1 MNGRAAYAPR
11 RMHQFRS
18 LAAGA
23 LLALLASAVAGIALG
38 LGPPYPAPVEDQA
51 VYDAADLLSPGVEAA
66 LEERID
72 TIEARSGAEI
82 VIYTEPNTDI
92 TEDENLANA
101 RLLMDQWGVGRAGF
115 DDGLV
120 ILIAKDP
127 DVGETRI
134 STFAG
139 AGFLRA
145 YANEEALSLIR
156 EGDLVPYARVG
167 DWDGATLET
176 IDALDARVTPQA
188 TQTLDTLR
196 TLNAVLG
203 LVGAPVVLAVTLGF
217 AWWRWRREGDDPEL
231 VDSPSIL
238 MAGPPAEM
246 TPPLATVIR
255 TGRATQ
261 HSLNTTLLELAG
273 AGRIS
278 FENLDQVASARSD
291 DPPDPLTDPA
301 IVVHRDSERDVLE
314 RPESLAWD
322 AIRRLGGSDGRLTR
336 QSLWRLN
343 DSLSRVG
350 RALEQ
355 DAVRIGWLA
364 RMPGPL
370 IGSMST
376 LGVIEAVLGGAAIFL
391 GFTIPMSG
399 ATLLG
404 IALVIGGLGTFV
416 FGRAMSQRTKAGAYV
431 DAMLTAYRRTL
442 EKTLEQARSM
452 REVIAEPTIQR
463 LADTPDKAVVW
474 GIALG
479 LHAQVAEVLARGLA
493 DHRAT
498 GGRAGDPYYPAWLGS
513 SASTSAGG
521 WGASSTGSSG
531 GIVAGGGSIF
541 SGSGIPDIGGM
552 FNALGS
558 IGSTPASSSSSSSGG
573 GGGFSGGGSSGGG
586 GGSSSV

>member
-1 MNGRAAYAPR
+1 MNHLRPLVAGAPLAI
-11 RMHQFRS
+11 
-18 LAAGA
+18 LAAA
-23 LLALLASAVAGIALG
+23 IAGIALG
-38 LGPPYPAPVEDQA
+38 VGPPYPQPIEDRA
-51 VYDAADLLSPGVEAA
+51 VYDEAELLSPSVEAT

-72 TIEARSGAEI
+72 AIEARSGAEI

-92 TEDENLANA
+92 SEEENFDNA
-101 RLLMDQWGVGRAGF
+101 RALMDQWGIGRAGF

-120 ILIAKDP
+120 ILVAKDP

-139 AGFLRA
+139 AGFLGA
-145 YANEEALSLIR
+145 YANEDALREIR
-156 EGDLVPYARVG
+156 EGDLVPFARVG
-167 DWDGATLET
+167 DWDSAMLET
-176 IDALDARVTPQA
+176 LDALDARVTPDA
-188 TQTLDTLR
+188 TDTLDTLR
-196 TLNAVLG
+196 TLNSVLG
-203 LVGAPVVLAVTLGF
+203 LVVAPLVLVLTLGS
-217 AWWRWRREGDDPEL
+217 AWWRWRRQGDDPDL
-231 VDSPSIL
+231 IDSPSVL

-261 HSLNTTLLELAG
+261 HSLNTTLLELART
-273 AGRIS
+273 GRIS
-278 FENLDQVASARSD
+278 FENLDQVASSRSD

-301 IVVHRDSERDVLE
+301 IVVHRDAP
-314 RPESLAWD
+314 PEPLAKPEGIAWD
-322 AIRRLGGSDGRLTR
+322 TVRRLGGSGGRLTR
-336 QSLWRLN
+336 QSLWHLN
-343 DSLSRVG
+343 DSLSRAG
-350 RALEQ
+350 RALEEE
-355 DAVRIGWLA
+355 AVRIGWLA

-370 IGSMST
+370 IGWMST
-376 LGVIEAVLGGAAIFL
+376 LGVAEIVIGGAAIFL
-391 GFTIPMSG
+391 GFSIPMSG

-404 IALVIGGLGTFV
+404 IALIVGGIGTVV

-452 REVIAEPTIQR
+452 REVVAEPTIQR

-479 LHAQVAEVLARGLA
+479 LHGQVAEVLARGLA

-498 GGRAGDPYYPAWLGS
+498 GGRAGDAYYPVWLGS
-513 SASTSAGG
+513 SSSGG
-521 WGASSTGSSG
+521 WSAASAPSGG
-531 GIVAGGGSIF
+531 GIVAGGGSLF

-558 IGSTPASSSSSSSGG
+558 IGATPASSSSSSG

>member
-1 MNGRAAYAPR
+1 
-11 RMHQFRS
+11 MHRSRS
-18 LAAGA
+18 LVAGSVLAMLAAA
-23 LLALLASAVAGIALG
+23 LATAVAGV
-38 LGPPYPAPVEDQA
+38 GPPYPLPVDDQA
-51 VYDAADLLSPGVEAA
+51 VYDEAEILSPGAEAA

-72 TIEARSGAEI
+72 AIEARSGAEI

-92 TEDENLANA
+92 SEDENLSNA
-101 RLLMDQWGVGRAGF
+101 RQLLDQWGVGRSGF

-145 YANEEALSLIR
+145 YANEDALRDIR
-156 EGDLVPYARVG
+156 EGDLVPFARVG
-167 DWDGATLET
+167 DWDGALLAT
-176 IDALDARVTPQA
+176 IDALDSRVNESATESLNTARIV
-188 TQTLDTLR
+188 
-196 TLNAVLG
+196 NAALG
-203 LVGAPVVLAVTLGF
+203 LVGAPLVLIVTLGG
-217 AWWRWRREGDDPEL
+217 AWWRWRRQGDDPRL
-231 VDSPSIL
+231 TDSESIL

-261 HSLNTTLLELAG
+261 HSINTTLVELAST
-273 AGRIS
+273 GRIG

-291 DPPDPLTDPA
+291 APANPLTDPA
-301 IVVHRDSERDVLE
+301 IVVHREAERRELAA
-314 RPESLAWD
+314 PQGMAWD
-322 AIRRLGGSDGRLTR
+322 VIRRLGGSDQRLTR
-336 QSLWRLN
+336 GSLWRLN
-343 DSLSRVG
+343 SALGRVG
-350 RALEQ
+350 KKFEQ
-355 DAVRIGWLA
+355 EAVRLGWLA

-370 IGSMST
+370 MGRMMITGT
-376 LGVIEAVLGGAAIFL
+376 LEFVAGAIALFL
-391 GFTIPMSG
+391 GFAIPMSG

-404 IALVIGGLGTFV
+404 IALVVGGIGTFA
-416 FGRAMSQRTKAGAYV
+416 FGRAMSQRTAQGAYV

-452 REVIAEPTIQR
+452 REVVEEPTVR
-463 LADTPDKAVVW
+463 MLADTPDKAVVW

-493 DHRAT
+493 DYRAT
-498 GGRAGDPYYPAWLGS
+498 GGTAGSAYYPMWLGS
-513 SASTSAGG
+513 SGGSGWDASAAAG
-521 WGASSTGSSG
+521 SPGS
-531 GIVAGGGSIF
+531 IVAGGGSIF
-541 SGSGIPDIGGM
+541 AGSGMPDIGGM
-552 FNALGS
+552 FDALGS
-558 IGSTPASSSSSSSGG
+558 VGSTPASSSSSSSSG

>member
-1 MNGRAAYAPR
+1 MNHSRP
-11 RMHQFRS
+11 

-23 LLALLASAVAGIALG
+23 LLAILATAIAGVALG
-38 LGPPYPAPVEDQA
+38 VGPPYPPPVEDTA
-51 VYDAADLLSPGVEAA
+51 VYDEANLLSPNVEAA

-72 TIEARSGAEI
+72 AVEVRSGAEI
-82 VIYTEPNTDI
+82 VIYTEPSTDI
-92 TEDENLANA
+92 SEDENFGNA
-101 RLLMDQWGVGRAGF
+101 RSLLDQWGVGRAGF

-120 ILIAKDP
+120 ILVAKDP
-127 DVGETRI
+127 DVGQTRI

-145 YANEEALSLIR
+145 YANEDALRAIR

-167 DWDGATLET
+167 DWDAAMLET
-176 IDALDARVTPQA
+176 VDALNSRVTPDA

-203 LVGAPVVLAVTLGF
+203 LVGAPLVLVLTLGT

-246 TPPLATVIR
+246 TPPLATVVR
-255 TGRATQ
+255 SGRATQ

-291 DPPDPLTDPA
+291 DPPDPLNDPA
-301 IVVHRDSERDVLE
+301 VVVHRDTAR
-314 RPESLAWD
+314 ESLAKSESIAWD
-322 AIRRLGGSDGRLTR
+322 AIRRLGGDDGRLSR

-343 DSLSRVG
+343 DSLGRVG
-350 RALEQ
+350 RELERE
-355 DAVRIGWLA
+355 AVRIGWLA

-370 IGSMST
+370 IGWMST
-376 LGVIEAVLGGAAIFL
+376 LGLVEALLGGAAIFL
-391 GFTIPMSG
+391 GVTIPMSG
-399 ATLLG
+399 AMLLG
-404 IALVIGGLGTFV
+404 IALIVGGIGTFV

-452 REVIAEPTIQR
+452 REVVAEPTVQK

-498 GGRAGDPYYPAWLGS
+498 GGRTGDAYYPVWLGS
-513 SASTSAGG
+513 SSSSG
-521 WGASSTGSSG
+521 WSASSGQATG
-531 GIVAGGGSIF
+531 GIMAGGGSIF

-552 FNALGS
+552 FSALGS
-558 IGSTPASSSSSSSGG
+558 IGSTPASSSSSGGDG